1 MDGYSIG
8 QCEHAQVALSFWEK
22 APMPYSAIR
31 LNLGPDRFTDGLFTP
46 LATQI
51 GLLAQD
57 LLLKIPSR
65 GHRKG
70 PASETEL

>member
-1 MDGYSIG
+1 
-8 QCEHAQVALSFWEK
+8 
-22 APMPYSAIR
+22 MPYSAIR

-51 GLLAQD
+51 GPLAQD

-70 PASETEL
+70 PASETEF